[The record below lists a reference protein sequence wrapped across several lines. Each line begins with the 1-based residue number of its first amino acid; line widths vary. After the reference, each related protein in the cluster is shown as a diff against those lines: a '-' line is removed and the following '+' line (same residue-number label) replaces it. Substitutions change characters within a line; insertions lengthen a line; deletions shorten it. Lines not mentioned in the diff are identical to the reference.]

1 MRLLSASLGLI
12 LASSPIFLNSPV
24 RAVDFELAQQQT
36 QSKDAL
42 QSFKFNTKTKFVLM
56 PVFDKTGSSSQYGSA
71 GGQVATTNEFA
82 TEAMNDAIR
91 EAGATTIAWFKVNA
105 AMNKKMGQEGL
116 NRANLTNDMFIPE
129 LCQVAKTMGV
139 RYLVRPILLNMTE
152 ESSSS
157 TSVNPAAFIPYVGIF
172 ARPTKTETKKAA
184 TVTLKVEII
193 SVAQEEIIG
202 AQRFEGA
209 VRQQN
214 KDANPA
220 SWANSSSTGGMS
232 ADMRSALYDA
242 ITQSVDFISSKVN

>member
-1 MRLLSASLGLI
+1 MKLLGSALGLVI
-12 LASSPIFLNSPV
+12 MYSPFLSISQAE
-24 RAVDFELAQQQT
+24 AVEVQLAQQKAVI
-36 QSKDAL
+36 KDAL
-42 QSFKFNTKTKFVLM
+42 QSYKFNTKSKFVLM

-71 GGQVATTNEFA
+71 GGQAATTNEFA

-91 EAGATTIAWFKVNA
+91 EAGATTVAWFKVNA

-139 RYLVRPILLNMTE
+139 RYIIRPILLNMTE
-152 ESSSS
+152 EASSA

-172 ARPTKTETKKAA
+172 ARPTKTETKKSA

-214 KDANPA
+214 KDADPA
-220 SWANSSSTGGMS
+220 SYSTSSSSGGMS
-232 ADMRSALYDA
+232 ADIRSALYDS
-242 ITQSVDFISSKVN
+242 ITQSVDFIASKVN